1 MTSMSRSVLL
11 LATLLIAACATPRRA
26 GESDENPLARLSPGW
41 NSIEGGTGTGCALD
55 TNFTFFV
62 RPGDPKRFV
71 FYLQGGGAC
80 WNGDN
85 CDVRGRPTFDPSVDS
100 TDFPA
105 GARGLASLDNESN
118 PIRGFSMVFV
128 PYCTG
133 DVHLGTRTVTYTSR
147 GTLLRRSRTYEIHHW
162 GGRNVSHVLEWT
174 YRHFRNPEVIFVS
187 GSSAGAIPSPL
198 YAAQLATHYPRARVV
213 QLGDAAGGY
222 RSPAIA
228 ANLQPSGALQFIRG
242 NRGFESLDSAHFSFE
257 ELYTRAARV
266 APRATFSQYNNV
278 EDSTQIFFLR
288 QLGYRERRLA
298 PLLAANL
305 TDIRRANPRFRS
317 YTAPG
322 ATHTIFGR
330 PQFYTLTVDGMRFR
344 DWLAELLEGKSV
356 PNVGD
361 SMLFGNGR

>member
-1 MTSMSRSVLL
+1 MPHISRPVLL
-11 LATLLIAACATPRRA
+11 LATVLVAGCATPRRA
-26 GESDENPLARLSPGW
+26 GEPEENPLARLSPGW

-80 WNGDN
+80 WNGEN
-85 CDVRGRPTFDPSVDS
+85 CDVRGRPTFDPTVDS

-105 GARGLASLDNESN
+105 APRGLASLENESN
-118 PIRGFSMVFV
+118 PVRGFSMVFV

-133 DVHLGTRTVTYTSR
+133 DVHLGTRTVSYTSR

-162 GGRNVSHVLEWT
+162 GATNVSHVLAWT
-174 YRHFRNPEVIFVS
+174 YRAFRDPEVIFVS

-198 YAAQLATHYPRARVV
+198 YAAQLAAHYPRARVV

-222 RSPAIA
+222 RSPEIA
-228 ANLQPSGALQFIRG
+228 RNLKASGVLEFVRRT
-242 NRGFESLDSAHFSFE
+242 RGFESIDSANFSFE

-266 APRATFSQYNNV
+266 APRAMFSQFNNV
-278 EDSTQIFFLR
+278 EDSTQMFFLR

-305 TDIRRANPRFRS
+305 SDIRRANPRFRS

-322 ATHTIFGR
+322 ATHTVLGR
-330 PQFYTLTVDGMRFR
+330 PQFYTLTVDGVRFR
-344 DWLAELLEGKSV
+344 DWLAGLLDGKTV

-361 SMLFGNGR
+361 GLLIGNGR